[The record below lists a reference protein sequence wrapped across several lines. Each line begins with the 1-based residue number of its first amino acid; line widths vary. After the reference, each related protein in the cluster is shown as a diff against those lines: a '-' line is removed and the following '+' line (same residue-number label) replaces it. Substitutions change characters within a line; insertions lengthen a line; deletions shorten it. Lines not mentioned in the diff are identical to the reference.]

1 MTRAF
6 QCEDREQLIALLYD
20 ETDGDE
26 RAAIEAHL
34 AICPA
39 CAGEYQ
45 ALSAVRTSLTAWEPP
60 EVDLGF
66 RIVRE
71 PETARRW
78 WHVPAWAPTALAAAL
93 LLAVGA
99 ALSQMHIEYGE
110 GTLTVRTAWSPA
122 PAAPSA
128 AAPAQP
134 AAVAVTPVSQ
144 PAPAPGGMAEA
155 DVRAALADLEERL
168 RGTIAASRT
177 EAADRGDLLRRVESL
192 IEASERRQQRELA
205 FRLAQ
210 VVRDMDTQRRADLVR
225 IEQGMGEIQGLTGRE
240 AEQMINYLMRTSVP
254 R

>member
-6 QCEDREQLIALLYD
+6 QCEDREQLVALLYG

-39 CAGEYQ
+39 CANEFQ
-45 ALSAVRTSLTAWEPP
+45 TLSAVRTTLTAWEPP

-71 PETARRW
+71 PEPARRW
-78 WHVPAWAPTALAAAL
+78 WRVPAWAPTALAAAL

-99 ALSQMHIEYGE
+99 ALSQMQIEYGE

-122 PAAPSA
+122 PAAAA
-128 AAPAQP
+128 AAPAP
-134 AAVAVTPVSQ
+134 VRSAAAAVTPVSQ
-144 PAPAPGGMAEA
+144 PPGMSEA
-155 DVRAALADLEERL
+155 DVRAELTSLEERL
-168 RGTIAASRT
+168 RGAIAASRT
-177 EAADRGDLLRRVESL
+177 EPADRGDLLRRVESL